1 MACPPLQSRLLR
13 LHSSPSLCLSPCLCV
28 SIYVCVCVHYVPV
41 CRCEWSF
48 FCFVGYPK
56 TSRIGQTNPRNSD
69 SGSAAATNNK
79 RQECPPQEQELSSSS
94 LSLKVYYTACLA
106 MMMHGAKDDDDDA
119 TYDPSKCPA
128 MKQGIR
134 AQNQVLHG
142 PDLPPASSRRESP
155 KTKTKKK
162 RRRRSLTPLF
172 FAIAESSVVFSI
184 SSLQFSD
191 TFHFL
196 ALLEFPPV
204 MHLQLQS
211 EVGEAV
217 RSIERSGCSYPTC
230 WSIASSLL
238 LRFFSD
244 FLIAFSLAS
253 RLLLQFSQDGVLIA
267 KHHGPSWAWSSCH
280 GWPTTVQMGVWIE
293 STQAKDML
301 DSTHDC
307 VQFSC
312 KWRFGLED
320 QRVEQIVC
328 KTMGGSRKMH
338 RLCPATTTVKR
349 WPPTTSFRARKPN
362 SCKGARRHRQRE
374 TESSLQQF
382 HHACNCCCWW
392 GKCGS
397 LWL

>member
-1 MACPPLQSRLLR
+1 
-13 LHSSPSLCLSPCLCV
+13 
-28 SIYVCVCVHYVPV
+28 
-41 CRCEWSF
+41 
-48 FCFVGYPK
+48 
-56 TSRIGQTNPRNSD
+56 
-69 SGSAAATNNK
+69 
-79 RQECPPQEQELSSSS
+79 
-94 LSLKVYYTACLA
+94 
-106 MMMHGAKDDDDDA
+106 
-119 TYDPSKCPA
+119 
-128 MKQGIR
+128 
-134 AQNQVLHG
+134 
-142 PDLPPASSRRESP
+142 
-155 KTKTKKK
+155 
-162 RRRRSLTPLF
+162 
-172 FAIAESSVVFSI
+172 
-184 SSLQFSD
+184 
-191 TFHFL
+191 
-196 ALLEFPPV
+196 V